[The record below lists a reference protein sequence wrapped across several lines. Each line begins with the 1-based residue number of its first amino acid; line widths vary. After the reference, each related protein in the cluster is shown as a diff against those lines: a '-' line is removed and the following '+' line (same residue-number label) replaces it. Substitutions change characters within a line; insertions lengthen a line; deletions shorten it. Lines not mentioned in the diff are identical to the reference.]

1 MIVQVMVIDDERA
14 MRESVSQW
22 LSLADC
28 EVTSFSDSTLALSKI
43 EPHFDGVVVTDLKM
57 PALDGMGVLDAIME
71 IDPDIPVVLITGH
84 GDINS
89 AVDAMRNGAY
99 DFIEKPFQPERLLS
113 TIKRASEKRQLVLQ
127 NRQLRQ
133 RAESSR
139 SLEERLLGE
148 CASIRKIR
156 QDILQF
162 AGVDVDVLIV
172 GETGTG
178 KEVVARALH
187 DFGHR
192 KMQSF
197 KPLDCGAL
205 PQENTEQLLFGSAE
219 STQPQGVFEQA
230 NGGTVFLD
238 EVTNMPLTQ
247 QIKLLRVL
255 EQREVQRIG
264 ESSPRSLDIRVVSA
278 ANASL
283 DKCIADGEFRT
294 DLFFR
299 LNTLEIRMPALR
311 DRDDDCVMLFEHFAT
326 SAGAAYQLVAST

>member
-1 MIVQVMVIDDERA
+1 MIVQVVVIDDERA

-28 EVTSFSDSTLALSKI
+28 EVTSFSDGTLALSQIK
-43 EPHFDGVVVTDLKM
+43 PQFDGVVVTDLKM
-57 PALDGMGVLDAIME
+57 PAL
-71 IDPDIPVVLITGH
+71 
-84 GDINS
+84 
-89 AVDAMRNGAY
+89 
-99 DFIEKPFQPERLLS
+99 
-113 TIKRASEKRQLVLQ
+113 KRASEKRQLVLQ

-148 CASIRKIR
+148 CASVRKIR

-205 PQENTEQLLFGSAE
+205 PQENIEQLLFGSVEA
-219 STQPQGVFEQA
+219 TQPQGVFEQA

-238 EVTNMPLTQ
+238 EVTNMPLAQ
-247 QIKLLRVL
+247 QTKLLRVL
-255 EQREVQRIG
+255 EQREVQRVG
-264 ESSPRSLDIRVVSA
+264 EASPRSLDIRVVSA

-283 DKCIADGEFRT
+283 DKCIADGQFRT

-311 DRDDDCVMLFEHFAT
+311 DRDDDCVSMIGLAMC
-326 SAGAAYQLVAST
+326 VN